1 MLHRVLAAT
10 ALALFVCIPGQSA
23 PTEPFAFADFSWLNG
38 NSRHKYNLIET
49 KYFTGQFQAD
59 TNYVHSFNNPVD
71 HTIDGS
77 CETGRHGEIQVQQL
91 GVGGDFHFENVRGRL
106 MTQFGMYSQMTPRND
121 PSTARGQWNLADA
134 YRYISEAYGGY
145 HFDVLHG
152 LNIDVGV
159 FMSYV
164 GLFSYYNFENWAYQP
179 SYVSANT
186 PWFFNGI
193 RAQLFPNE
201 KLKLEL
207 WVLNGWQS
215 YGMYNEHPGLGF
227 QVLYRPTGALSFV
240 SNGYYGY
247 DSSTAYTSTTGSAM
261 PSRMRVH
268 SDNSVQVKYHDNQST
283 AVSKAALSFTLDAGC
298 ESGAGVSCA
307 GGADP
312 AQYFVGFMIY
322 NRLWFFEDKFAMTVG
337 GGAISNPGR
346 YLVVT
351 PPINGATTAT
361 GGNYF
366 TANPGDPFNA
376 WDTTL
381 TFDYLPSQFI
391 TFRFEVNHRQADVP
405 YFVGHGGITPP
416 GGNQGASGSVVTTPA
431 GWQPDLVKSE
441 TRLNLAMMARF

>member
-1 MLHRVLAAT
+1 MPFALLVLLWIPWVASAAP
-10 ALALFVCIPGQSA
+10 A
-23 PTEPFAFADFSWLNG
+23 EPFAFADFTWLNG

-49 KYFTGQFQAD
+49 KYFSGQFQAD
-59 TNYVHSFNNPVD
+59 TNYVYSFNHPAD

-77 CETGRHGEIQVQQL
+77 CETGRHGEVQVQQL
-91 GVGGDFHFENVRGRL
+91 GVGGDFHFENVRGRI

-121 PSTARGQWNLADA
+121 PSVLRGQWNLADA
-134 YRYISEAYGGY
+134 YRYVSEAYGGY
-145 HFDVLHG
+145 HFDVMNG
-152 LNIDVGV
+152 LNIDVGI

-193 RAQLFPNE
+193 RAQLFPTE

-207 WVLNGWQS
+207 WLLNGWQS
-215 YGMYNEHPGLGF
+215 YAMFNEHPGIGF
-227 QVLYRPTGALSFV
+227 QVLYRPTGNLSFV
-240 SNGYYGY
+240 SNAYYGY
-247 DSSTAYTSTTGSAM
+247 DSSSAYTSQTGSVL

-268 SDNSVQVKYHDNQST
+268 SDSSVQVKYYENQST
-283 AVSKAALSFTLDAGC
+283 TVSKAAMSFTFDAGC
-298 ESGAGVSCA
+298 ESGAGVSCT
-307 GGADP
+307 GGTGP
-312 AQYFVGFMIY
+312 AQYFVGFMLY
-322 NRLWFFEDKFAMTVG
+322 NRLWFLQDKFAFTVG

-376 WDTTL
+376 WDTSL
-381 TFDYLPSQFI
+381 TFDYLPSQFV
-391 TFRFEVNHRQADVP
+391 TFRFELNHRQADVP
-405 YFVGHGGITPP
+405 YFVGAGGVTPP
-416 GGNQGASGSVVTTPA
+416 GGNQGSPGSVVTTPA
-431 GWQPDLVKSE
+431 GWQPDLVKTE
-441 TRLNLAMMARF
+441 TRMNLAMMVRF